1 MSEQQMEHGDALI
14 AKPELKLRALREA
27 VAKVAPS
34 RLSEFFEE
42 MQAAFERAEEAESFS
57 PIKLFHIRWGVEVEI
72 ARYPETLRRLRSA
85 EKAMN
90 NDAADVRQRAVQE
103 IGEIVR
109 AAHREVGGG

>member
-1 MSEQQMEHGDALI
+1 MSAQQMAHGDALI

-42 MQAAFERAEEAESFS
+42 MQAAFERAEEAESFG
-57 PIKLFHIRWGVEVEI
+57 PIRLFHIRWGVEVEI
-72 ARYPETLRRLRSA
+72 ARHPETLRRLRTA
-85 EKAMN
+85 EQAMN
-90 NDAADVRQRAVQE
+90 SDDADVRQTAVDE

-109 AAHREVGGG
+109 AAHREVEGG